1 MTTLL
6 RCSTWVA
13 RRRIV
18 FIVMITIIY
27 PVAVTDMNFGLIV
40 KAEFEPLTKQHWQLE
55 AEGLNYRMYVLE
67 LFFCHSPSCS
77 IRPTAAI
84 SSQS

>member
-1 MTTLL
+1 MQRLG
-6 RCSTWVA
+6 VGEKKE
-13 RRRIV
+13 V
-18 FIVMITIIY
+18 FIVVITIVY
-27 PVAVTDMNFGLIV
+27 SVAISDMIFGLIV